1 MREYAPPHDNLTE
14 GAVLGAALLNHD
26 DCASVIENLV
36 TDDFYTDE
44 NKKIFTCIKDI
55 FAEGNIPNLVTMHAY
70 ISKKEIDIPIY
81 LLAELM
87 GTVPLNRSILD
98 FINILRRVSYE
109 RKILH
114 LSEELR
120 EGIITLEEFTTQITE
135 LPPIEGKADDSTLK
149 ELFFNTLKSS
159 MSGVA
164 YKTGFEKLDEYIGG
178 LDYGETITV
187 GGHTSQGKTIVW
199 NTISHNLGRTGKE
212 SALFAR
218 LNDSIETAR
227 RILSNQAKNNIM
239 ISGRRLAEEKKTK
252 IEQASEIL
260 GDTWNIIIKTVLY
273 TSDII
278 KLNKKYNPDVIIV
291 DHLQNLDRI
300 GNYSDYQRVTYN
312 MRDLQSL
319 ALTQKKPVI
328 VLSQLKR
335 KQEDG
340 NFKAPRLS
348 DLRDSGAIEEKSNIV
363 LFVYWKKRLQDEVEP
378 RIGIEPPEDLSII
391 VSKNRDGVVG
401 TINLDFYPEYCQ
413 IMDRKKP
420 KPIYRNIP
428 TQRQLNIRKDIDE

>member
-1 MREYAPPHDNLTE
+1 MTDYAPPHDNLAE

-26 DCASVIENLV
+26 DCASIIENL
-36 TDDFYTDE
+36 TEDDFYSDK

-81 LLAELM
+81 LLTELM

-120 EGIITLEEFTTQITE
+120 EGIITLKEFVSQINE
-135 LPPIEGKADDSTLK
+135 LPPVEGRADDSTLK

-187 GGHTSQGKTIVW
+187 GGHTSQGKTMFGIQLA
-199 NTISHNLGRTGKE
+199 INLAEQGKKVLYCTSE
-212 SALFAR
+212 MTPV
-218 LNDSIETAR
+218 ETAR
-227 RILSNQAKNNIM
+227 RILSNQARINIM
-239 ISGRRLAEEKKTK
+239 DFRKGRLAEEEKTK

-291 DHLQNLDRI
+291 DHLQNLDRV

-413 IMDRKKP
+413 IENKK
-420 KPIYRNIP
+420 KLRPIYRNVP
-428 TQRQLNIRKDIDE
+428 KQTEFRKDLDE

>member
-1 MREYAPPHDNLTE
+1 MRVYAPPHDNLAE

-26 DCASVIENLV
+26 DCASIIENL
-36 TDDFYTDE
+36 TEDDFYTDK

-70 ISKKEIDIPIY
+70 ISKKEIDIPIH
-81 LLAELM
+81 LLTELM
-87 GTVPLNRSILD
+87 NSVPVNRSILD
-98 FINILRRVSYE
+98 FVNIIRKTSYE

-114 LSEELR
+114 LSEELK
-120 EGIITLEEFTTQITE
+120 EGIITLKEFVSQINE
-135 LPPIEGKADDSTLK
+135 LPPVEGRADDSTLK
-149 ELFFNTLKSS
+149 ELFLNTLKTS
-159 MSGVA
+159 MKGVA
-164 YKTGFEKLDEYIGG
+164 YRFGIDILDEYLGG
-178 LDYGETITV
+178 MDYGETITV
-187 GGHTSQGKTIVW
+187 GGHTSQGKTMFGIQVA
-199 NTISHNLGRTGKE
+199 INLAEQGRKVLYCTSE
-212 SALFAR
+212 MTP
-218 LNDSIETAR
+218 IETAR
-227 RILSNQAKNNIM
+227 RILSNQVRINIM
-239 ISGRRLAEEKKTK
+239 DFRKGRLAEEEKTK

-328 VLSQLKR
+328 ILSQLKR
-335 KQEDG
+335 RQEDS
-340 NFKAPRLS
+340 NFKIPKLS

-363 LFVYWKKRLQDEVEP
+363 LFVYWKKRWLDEVEP
-378 RIGIEPPEDLSII
+378 RIGVEPPEELSII

-413 IMDRKKP
+413 IKNKK
-420 KPIYRNIP
+420 KLRPIYRNVPKQIEF
-428 TQRQLNIRKDIDE
+428 RKDLDE